1 MSFDFQSFR
10 RLLYQNALDDAID
23 MLGKRAPAE
32 FKNNASEIR
41 TQLSSLRKSTSWNPV
56 RRVKKNRHQDAIVR
70 NLYQS
75 GLAASKGDPPPDLV
89 SVNPWMKLLLVY
101 AGIILLIVA
110 GGYLF
115 FHQSPCPEFDENKEI
130 AIIIDRFDTDK
141 QPFLKKI
148 GINKETLENEIAEE
162 LARDNIDVAIH
173 PVRVGNSDQAKAR
186 CDECKAKMLIW
197 GDVEYGDSIR
207 AYLYHYLDH
216 ESYDAYILEHNIPG
230 VEEHY
235 KNIFKLKT
243 SQWIGDIHC
252 LIKLFQGLMA
262 KEKFENS
269 IGEEKA
275 QAIADAE
282 KLFSELSSCAN
293 DMALKIFALQ
303 CKGWAEVK
311 RNKDTEAI
319 ATYNEILSLDSTN
332 SLALNNSAL
341 LYKKQNN
348 YLYAHTRYEKLLE
361 KNDIPYVRLA
371 NAEALTKLDRKEEA
385 AKEIKIVRQ
394 SDDYRLKKDIYETKI
409 KTIPAA
415 ALIETGSVSSLSPSL
430 SLNAISTQVNTG
442 HNRDAVK
449 NLDLL
454 ASQLNTSTFTKE
466 DILIM
471 SELYK
476 NAGATEKAAD
486 FNVKAAELGV
496 VVPANST
503 TIRKA
508 VRRVQ

>member
-1 MSFDFQSFR
+1 MPFDFLSFR

-23 MLGKRAPAE
+23 MLGKRAQGE
-32 FKNNASEIR
+32 FKNTAAKIKS
-41 TQLSSLRKSTSWNPV
+41 QLSSLQNATVWNPV
-56 RRVKKNRHQDAIVR
+56 RRLKRNRYHENIVK

-75 GLAASKGDPPPDLV
+75 GLAASKGEPPPDLI
-89 SVNPWMKLLLVY
+89 SVNPWMRLILMY
-101 AGIILLIVA
+101 AGIILLLA
-110 GGYLF
+110 GGLYLII
-115 FHQSPCPEFDENKEI
+115 HRAPCPVFDDSKEI
-130 AIIIDRFDTDK
+130 AIIIDKFGTDK

-148 GINKETLENEIAEE
+148 GLNRETLENQIAEE
-162 LARDNIDVAIH
+162 LKRDNIDVAIH
-173 PVRVGNSDQAKAR
+173 PVRVGNTDHAKAR

-216 ESYDAYILEHNIPG
+216 ESYDAYILKHNIPG

-243 SQWIGDIHC
+243 SQWIGDIQC

-269 IGEEKA
+269 EGEEKEK
-275 QAIADAE
+275 AIAEAE
-282 KLFSELSSCAN
+282 LLFSELSSCAN
-293 DMALKIFALQ
+293 DLTLKIFALQ

-311 RNKDTEAI
+311 QNKDGKAI
-319 ATYNEILSLDSTN
+319 ETYNEILSLDSTN
-332 SLALNNSAL
+332 TLALNNSAL
-341 LYKKQNN
+341 LYTKQDNH
-348 YLYAHTRYEKLLE
+348 LYAHTRYEKLLE

-385 AKEIKIVRQ
+385 QKEIKHVRR
-394 SDDYRLKKDIYETKI
+394 SEDYQLKKDIYETKI
-409 KTIPAA
+409 MTIPTSAFSGS
-415 ALIETGSVSSLSPSL
+415 GSVTALSPSL
-430 SLNAISTQVNTG
+430 SLNAISTQVNKG
-442 HNRDAVK
+442 NHEAALK

-454 ASQLNTSTFTKE
+454 ASKLDTSTFTKE

-476 NAGATEKAAD
+476 NAGATERATR

-496 VVPANST
+496 VVPANSA
-503 TIRKA
+503 IIAKA
-508 VRRVQ
+508 VRRIQ